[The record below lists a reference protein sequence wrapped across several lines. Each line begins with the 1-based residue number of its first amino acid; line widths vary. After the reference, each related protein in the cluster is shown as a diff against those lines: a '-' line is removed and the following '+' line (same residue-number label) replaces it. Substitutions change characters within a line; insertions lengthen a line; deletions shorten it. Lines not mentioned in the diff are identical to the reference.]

1 MIEAFNR
8 MAEAGQMVGAKL
20 VSHYGYE
27 NPIGGGQSTVKY
39 RVDGRTTKEFI
50 LQHSWAKEQMVS
62 EIKHKITET
71 LAIK

>member
-50 LQHSWAKEQMVS
+50 LQHS
-62 EIKHKITET
+62 
-71 LAIK
+71 